1 MLRRPPRS
9 TRTDTLFPYTTLFR
23 ALDLV
28 VSAGAVG
35 ESYNIGGR
43 EERTNLQVVEAIC
56 DLLDQRVP
64 PAGGGTRRDLIRFVA
79 DRPGHDR
86 RYAIDASKIERELGW
101 RAEESFASGLAQT
114 GAWYLDK

>member
-23 ALDLV
+23 SLDLV

-56 DLLDQRVP
+56 ALLDQRVP

-86 RYAIDASKIERELGW
+86 RPATHGSTRERELGW
-101 RAEESFASGLAQT
+101 RADRKGEG
-114 GAWYLDK
+114 